1 MEHLPIL
8 LDEVI
13 DALNIKV
20 DGIYVDATYGRGG
33 HSKAILS
40 RLGQGKLIVV
50 DQDPMAI
57 ASAMS
62 LAKEDQRVIVV
73 QKDFASLKNELN
85 ALDIQ
90 TVDGI
95 LMDIGVSSPQF
106 DDQSRGFSYRLNARL
121 DMRMNTLQVL
131 DAWKVVNEYEFEK
144 LVYIFK
150 RFGEEKFSKEI
161 ARKIEQ
167 ARAKKSIDTT
177 FELVDVIK
185 SALPMKVLALKG
197 HPAKQIFQAIRI
209 EVNQELK
216 QLETAL
222 KVFPDLLNK
231 NGRLAIISFHSLE
244 DRMIKQSFIQRSQVD
259 LPSKLPIQNIDNAL
273 FALYSKK
280 AIVPSEKEIKENP
293 RAHSAKLRVL
303 VKK

>member
-8 LDEVI
+8 LDEVVE
-13 DALNIKV
+13 ALNIKV
-20 DGIYVDATYGRGG
+20 NGIYVDATYGRGG
-33 HSKAILS
+33 HSRAILS
-40 RLGQGKLIVV
+40 RLGQGKLVVV

-57 ASAMS
+57 ESALD
-62 LAKEDQRVIVV
+62 LAKEDPRVIVV

-85 ALDIQ
+85 ALDIHS
-90 TVDGI
+90 VDGI

-106 DDQSRGFSYRLNARL
+106 DDQSRGFSYRLDARL
-121 DMRMNTLQVL
+121 DMRMNTLQAL

-144 LVYIFK
+144 LVFIFK

-167 ARAKKSIDTT
+167 ARSKKSIDTT
-177 FELVDVIK
+177 LELVDVIK
-185 SALPMKVLALKG
+185 SALPMKVLSLKG
-197 HPAKQIFQAIRI
+197 HPAKQVFQAIRI
-209 EVNQELK
+209 EVNQELN

-222 KVFPDLLNK
+222 KVFPDLLSK

-244 DRMIKQSFIQRSQVD
+244 DRMVKQSFIQRSQVD

-280 AIVPSEKEIKENP
+280 AIVPSEKEIEENP